1 MCTTTQRLQWKKITP
16 QNEFSLLLA
25 KNKGAA
31 EGTVFQSKKIRNSF
45 CSDQNETQIVA
56 EACSVP
62 ILSSQLFTD
71 VLVMLDHLLCAF
83 IKAHHFC
90 LVS

>member
-1 MCTTTQRLQWKKITP
+1 MCTTTRRLQWKKITP
-16 QNEFSLLLA
+16 QNELSLWLA

-31 EGTVFQSKKIRNSF
+31 QGTVFQSKKMRNSF
-45 CSDQNETQIVA
+45 CSDQNGIQIVG

-62 ILSSQLFTD
+62 ILNSQLFTD

-83 IKAHHFC
+83 IKTHHFC
-90 LVS
+90 RVS